1 MQTIGDRIRNRR
13 KELGLTQ
20 SSLGKRIGI
29 SAPAI
34 SQLEKGESKAP
45 SSENL
50 LALANALN
58 CSPNWLQSG
67 IDTPTSTASVEF
79 EQIPVL
85 NVELSA
91 GVGSYIDS
99 ENIIDWVPIS
109 QDWIYDN
116 HLAKKDLAIVKVSGD
131 SMIPRLQD
139 GDMLLINTAENQTVS
154 GNIYAIEVDGE
165 LRVKRLMKKMDGSW
179 AISSDNKSD
188 PAYQDE
194 IISHHNLE
202 QLRVIGRAVR
212 VLMGKL

>member
-13 KELGLTQ
+13 KDLGLTQ
-20 SSLGKRIGI
+20 SSLGKRVGI

-50 LALANALN
+50 LSLANALN
-58 CSPNWLQSG
+58 CSPNWLQNG
-67 IDTPTSTASVEF
+67 IDTPASIASVDF

-91 GVGSYIDS
+91 GVGSYIEE

-116 HLAKKDLAIVKVSGD
+116 HLAKKDLAIVKVAGD

-139 GDMLLINTAENQTVS
+139 GDMLLINTADRRATS
-154 GNIYAIEVDGE
+154 GNIYAIEVEGE
-165 LRVKRLMKKMDGSW
+165 LRVKRLMKRMDGSW

>member
-1 MQTIGDRIRNRR
+1 MSLANRITERLADLKMSQR
-13 KELGLTQ
+13 ELAD
-20 SSLGKRIGI
+20 RIGI
-29 SAPAI
+29 SQAAI
-34 SQLEKGESKAP
+34 HKLASGKTESSRKLVEIAD
-45 SSENL
+45 
-50 LALANALN
+50 ALN
-58 CSPNWLQSG
+58 CSPEWLQKG
-67 IDTPTSTASVEF
+67 INAPDNDNPVEF
-79 EQIPVL
+79 SQIPVL

-91 GVGSYIDS
+91 RVGSYIEE
-99 ENIIDWVPIS
+99 ENIIDWVPIA

-116 HLAKKDLAIVKVSGD
+116 HLAKKDLAIITVSGD

-139 GDMLLINTAENQTVS
+139 GDMLLINTADRRATS
-154 GNIYAIEVDGE
+154 GNIYAIEVEGE
-165 LRVKRLMKKMDGSW
+165 LRVKRLMKRMDGSW